1 MSKQSS
7 KTMAVMGWGYD
18 NIMLPI
24 EKAHQLQQILAGDDV
39 IKCSHDWAEKPE
51 RNMYT
56 LTVFEAPSV
65 ETVKKGRMIVDLTVL
80 TEKQRRDY
88 QSEVL
93 HPYREGTS
101 DVMMG
106 VQEWL
111 ALRGGE

>member
-7 KTMAVMGWGYD
+7 KIMATINLGYD

-24 EKAHQLQQILAGDDV
+24 EKAHTLQQILAGDDV
-39 IKCSHDWAEKPE
+39 IKCSHDWADKPE

-56 LTVFEAPSV
+56 LSVYEPPSV
-65 ETVKKGRMIVDLTVL
+65 AVVNKGRMIVDLTML
-80 TEKQRRDY
+80 TDKQSRDY
-88 QSEVL
+88 KSEVL
-93 HPYREGTS
+93 APYRSGDS

-111 ALRGGE
+111 ALRGDE